1 MKTIIRI
8 LTITLISLL
17 LPAVAARAQ
26 NVDDAYKAFTSL
38 RNNKEAKPTQAHF
51 QKMSAAGIDFLVQY
65 SNDTRKANQV
75 VNDMLSYGTS
85 VLAKD
90 NAQRAAWYAQVQF
103 GMIEK
108 QANLNDKA
116 KGAFA
121 ALSAALAE
129 GEIADN
135 FSNQAFNEWRAKID
149 QLNNVPNGTPFLLD
163 REKGYYKFVTTKLR
177 TGQRY
182 AEEQIAAL
190 VTSKDRNIANWA
202 KREARIMELR
212 KTPYA
217 LSFTALDGKQFD
229 SKALKGKPLLYVYF
243 WSTGMRN
250 ATREIDNL
258 MDAYF
263 DSSRRKIEFV
273 AVCVDPEDKRA
284 DVTAFVKKLKVKC
297 PVYFDGKGTKGGLYA
312 DLAAIAQASG
322 HLFNADGIL
331 IGTEIKPADLKKYIR

>member
-1 MKTIIRI
+1 MKTITRI

-17 LPAVAARAQ
+17 LPAAAWAQ
-26 NVDDAYKAFTSL
+26 NVDAAYKAFTSL
-38 RNNKEAKPTQAHF
+38 RNNKEVKPSQAHF
-51 QKMSAAGIDFLVQY
+51 QKMSAAGIDFLVRHA
-65 SNDTRKANQV
+65 NDTWKSNRV
-75 VNDMLSYGTS
+75 INDMLSYGTS

-90 NAQRAAWYAQVQF
+90 PAQRAAWFAQVQF
-103 GMIEK
+103 GIIEK

-121 ALSAALAE
+121 ALGAAIAE

-135 FSNQAFNEWRAKID
+135 FSQQAFTEWRAKID

-177 TGQRY
+177 TGQRF
-182 AEEQIAAL
+182 ADAQIAAL
-190 VTSKDRNIANWA
+190 VNSKDRNTANWA

-229 SKALKGKPLLYVYF
+229 SKALKGKPALYVYF

-250 ATREIDNL
+250 ATREIDSL

-263 DSSRRKIEFV
+263 DMSRRKIEFV

-297 PVYFDGKGTKGGLYA
+297 PVYFDGKGTKGGLYV
-312 DLAAIAQASG
+312 DLAASAQANG
-322 HLFNADGIL
+322 HLFNANGIL
-331 IGTEIKPADLKKYIR
+331 IGTEIRPADLKKHIR